1 MDITNCTCILIL
13 YGLSRESLLEF
24 FLNIYPGYLLEI
36 FCKIGCAGFVETLIW
51 LSVNDLTGG

>member
-1 MDITNCTCILIL
+1 MDITNFTCILIL

-36 FCKIGCAGFVETLIW
+36 FWKLVAL
-51 LSVNDLTGG
+51 DL